1 MPRLHVLTGTSFDSL
16 EPITHFVNTGRAHR
30 IHSDRFE
37 GKVAVYIK
45 GFRDVHGQPLN
56 SEYFERPDRKGITW
70 SIQVQGRFLQP
81 HSTNDVL
88 FGNTFDRPLKLPW
101 GSSAAL
107 KFMKFIDPALEHDL
121 TSPTKPWALSPLIA
135 TVPNFVHSHVGVHH
149 VPEDQSPERGEEGL
163 FPPPTSISDDTS
175 HLSVISAAPSDDS
188 QDGAETTSKSDPT
201 ALRFRTSGERRK
213 YFRKEVNRKDL
224 IFGPDDLISI
234 DFCYGFLEFNP
245 KLVLRL
251 PGGITFDLMKYWEG
265 QPVRFVCCERKQS
278 SNGEEDDGSPTG
290 KLFWCVSIELAED
303 EEAKDGAT
311 EDEEERAGDS
321 VDID

>member
-1 MPRLHVLTGTSFDSL
+1 M
-16 EPITHFVNTGRAHR
+16 
-30 IHSDRFE
+30 
-37 GKVAVYIK
+37 
-45 GFRDVHGQPLN
+45 
-56 SEYFERPDRKGITW
+56 
-70 SIQVQGRFLQP
+70 
-81 HSTNDVL
+81 
-88 FGNTFDRPLKLPW
+88 
-101 GSSAAL
+101 
-107 KFMKFIDPALEHDL
+107 
-121 TSPTKPWALSPLIA
+121 
-135 TVPNFVHSHVGVHH
+135 
-149 VPEDQSPERGEEGL
+149 PEDQSPEKGEEGL

-224 IFGPDDLISI
+224 IFGPDVRPFVLTSCLDTNTIAQDLISI